1 MLIDLGDTSAVP
13 ETPWSPRT
21 TGARPVAVVAA
32 VLAVLVLC
40 GSATAAP
47 PRVRSVL
54 ISDELAAAFT
64 LSPTGLFTSGF
75 VGRRA
80 LVRRYSLADRAVQW
94 STELAQSPGDVAV
107 AAGGRVLV
115 VTSPESAQ
123 VSFLDS
129 DTGAVL
135 WRRTVGAT
143 SVLAVNADSVLM
155 TSVVATGDHVVL
167 QRVGLWTG
175 EPLWSRRLDDGFLDA
190 DLVGPIV
197 SVDRRGRAVVL
208 DFVDG
213 SVLATADLGVV
224 PDLGRYV
231 GDGDTARF
239 VRYGERLYLTR
250 RVSGVGSVT
259 AYRIADLR
267 RIWHRAG
274 TPFGWPTGCGEYLCL
289 STMSG
294 MTALDADTGA
304 ALWST
309 EEWRLGLDSRSL
321 GIPGPSLLVVSDAR
335 HTPRQAL
342 LDPVTGR
349 VRALLG
355 HGELAGALLL
365 RVDTEQ
371 IGRIWIQEFGGVGD
385 LRTVGSLDGVL
396 VERCVAAGEL
406 LACAD
411 RNERANVWRLGV
423 G

>member
-1 MLIDLGDTSAVP
+1 MVIDLGDTSAVP

-21 TGARPVAVVAA
+21 TGTRPVAVVAA

-47 PRVRSVL
+47 LRIRSVL
-54 ISDELAAAFT
+54 VSDELAAAFT

-75 VGRRA
+75 VGRQA

-94 STELAQSPGDVAV
+94 STELSQSPGDVAV

-135 WRRTVGAT
+135 WRRTGAT
-143 SVLAVNADSVLM
+143 SVLAVNADSALM
-155 TSVVATGDHVVL
+155 TSVVATGDQVVL

-190 DLVGPIV
+190 GLVGPIV
-197 SVDRRGRAVVL
+197 SVDRRGRAAVL
-208 DFVDG
+208 DFADG

-239 VRYGERLYLTR
+239 VRYGDRLYLTR

-267 RIWHRAG
+267 RMWHRAG

-294 MTALDADTGA
+294 MSALDADTGA

-309 EEWRLGLDSRSL
+309 EEWRLGFDSRSL
-321 GIPGPSLLVVSDAR
+321 GIPGASLLVVSDAR

-349 VRALLG
+349 VRSLLV
-355 HGELAGALLL
+355 HGELVGALLL

-371 IGRIWIQEFGGVGD
+371 IGRTWIQEFGGLGD
-385 LRTVGSLDGVL
+385 LRTVGSLDGML
-396 VERCVAAGEL
+396 VERCVAAGEY

-411 RNERANVWRLGV
+411 RNGRANVWRLGL